1 MSDVTLKGLDI
12 KVNKKNLLKLL
23 GNKLN
28 NLKSDT
34 MSILG

>member
-1 MSDVTLKGLDI
+1 MSDVTLKGLVI

-23 GNKLN
+23 RNKLN

-34 MSILG
+34 MSILR